1 MKTINLEFIL
11 KYIRYILL
19 FFIVIYLIL
28 LAGFY
33 QGLTVPIVCSMGGL
47 FLIFNSHRLP
57 QKLIPPLAVFLIT
70 NLVSVF
76 FSIDPI
82 RSAYQFWL
90 VGLGICLVFTLAVML
105 SSSDLK
111 KAILVSVVLVATG
124 MMTLSWFD
132 VYRWNITYLQ
142 AIKNFAAAPSISYR
156 LNGGNTI
163 AAFYS
168 LIFFLFLGFVFQ
180 VKNKLLKGLFSV
192 GALLSF
198 GLIIL
203 SSSRGALLG
212 LIGGVSFFIYF
223 LLQNTIHQ
231 NLKKLWGNK
240 KLRSIFLV
248 AVLVGFLALITFTI
262 FYFYQASNHPSH
274 GNPLTSRSE
283 FWPPAIR
290 AFFASPL
297 VGKGLYTFAS
307 WYTSEVS
314 TPPSQIFLHAHSSYF
329 DILGGTGILGLVS
342 FLWLAFVGGKI
353 LLKIDCFKNRNYL
366 GVSAAIFAFAI
377 HSFFDG
383 LYLMIFAGF
392 TFLIYLAYLFS
403 HHLHTESPSIPNL
416 SKKMFS
422 LIFIIPVIGYS
433 WLNYWQNEPLKDA
446 VSLYKEESLP
456 AAQQK
461 ILIAKDRNPAYTVN
475 QIYTGLMFSDT
486 SHHITQIALPAFE
499 AAVAL
504 DPYWALNHANLAAL
518 YRETGNFSNAIQEDT
533 NAVSLAPNWG
543 LYHLNLGHS
552 LEKSGDL
559 TKAEQSYKTALTL
572 NPEWATAYFFRQN
585 EFRTSVVLSTEIVPI
600 DIYETYENQLD
611 QPYAIPLIRRAK
623 QALSDQDISLA
634 QDYRQLASIAYY
646 RREPEKYELHWLDA
660 EILAAQGNYK
670 QAISQAEG
678 TFYFVLRQGVYGP
691 GSAGTS
697 LYYDGVYRAPVL
709 PVEFVPQL
717 TTIPLPGEWEH
728 RYFTLA
734 EWYALNN
741 DSEGCQTTLDQLLS
755 YVPDYLTE
763 YEKSSP
769 CGGK

>member
-1 MKTINLEFIL
+1 
-11 KYIRYILL
+11 
-19 FFIVIYLIL
+19 
-28 LAGFY
+28 
-33 QGLTVPIVCSMGGL
+33 
-47 FLIFNSHRLP
+47 
-57 QKLIPPLAVFLIT
+57 
-70 NLVSVF
+70 
-76 FSIDPI
+76 
-82 RSAYQFWL
+82 
-90 VGLGICLVFTLAVML
+90 
-105 SSSDLK
+105 
-111 KAILVSVVLVATG
+111 
-124 MMTLSWFD
+124 
-132 VYRWNITYLQ
+132 
-142 AIKNFAAAPSISYR
+142 
-156 LNGGNTI
+156 
-163 AAFYS
+163 
-168 LIFFLFLGFVFQ
+168 
-180 VKNKLLKGLFSV
+180 VKNKILKGLFGIGV
-192 GALLSF
+192 LLSF

-212 LIGGVSFFIYF
+212 LIGGVSFFVYF

-231 NLKKLWGNK
+231 NFKKIWGNK
-240 KLRSIFLV
+240 KLRSILLV

-283 FWPPAIR
+283 FWPPALR
-290 AFFASPL
+290 AFSASPL

-314 TPPSQIFLHAHSSYF
+314 TPPSQIFLHAHSSYL

-342 FLWLAFVGGKI
+342 FLWLAFVGVKI
-353 LLKIDCFKNRNYL
+353 LLKTDCFKNRNYL

-403 HHLHTESPSIPNL
+403 HHLRTDSTPIPDL
-416 SKKMFS
+416 SKKVFS
-422 LIFIIPVIGYS
+422 LMFIIPVIGYS
-433 WLNYWQNEPLKDA
+433 WFNYWQNEPLKDA

-461 ILIAKDRNPAYTVN
+461 ILNAKDRNPAYTIN
-475 QIYTGLMFSDT
+475 QIYTGLMFADSPQ
-486 SHHITQIALPAFE
+486 HITQYALPAFQE
-499 AAVAL
+499 AVSI

-518 YRETGNFSNAIQEDT
+518 YRETGNFSTAVQEDT
-533 NAVSLAPNWG
+533 LAVQLAPNWG

-552 LEKSGDL
+552 LESAGDL
-559 TKAEQSYKTALTL
+559 INAEQRYKTALSL
-572 NPEWATAYFFRQN
+572 NPEWATAYFFREN
-585 EFRTSVVLSTEIVPI
+585 EFRSGVLLSKEIVPI
-600 DIYETYENQLD
+600 DIYETYKNQLD
-611 QPYAIPLIRRAK
+611 QPSAIPLIRLAK
-623 QALSDQDISLA
+623 QALVDQDISLA

-670 QAISQAEG
+670 QAIFQAEG
-678 TFYFVLRQGVYGP
+678 TFYFVLRQGIYGP

-717 TTIPLPGEWEH
+717 TTIPLPGDWEH
-728 RYFTLA
+728 RYFSLA
-734 EWYALNN
+734 EWYALN
-741 DSEGCQTTLDQLLS
+741 DDTEGCQTTLDQLLS
-755 YVPDYLTE
+755 YVPDYLSV